1 MCTCIGFK
9 FGNGIYRILN
19 EKNTFKILC
28 IHFNIPEFDRNC
40 NCNCNYPSEDHLT
53 FILKHE
59 RISAEPIIQ
68 GQLSGMSLIR

>member
-19 EKNTFKILC
+19 EKKSFKILC
-28 IHFNIPEFDRNC
+28 IHFNITEFDRNC
-40 NCNCNYPSEDHLT
+40 NDCLQSEDHLT

-68 GQLSGMSLIR
+68 GQLSGMKVCR